1 MNATYDDVEG
11 RWKAAQLGNLI
22 ADKSKYEAMFHSRV
36 AEKLLAAR
44 YALRKTKQDFE
55 MSIFTEEEIRV
66 FCKRTAQINKLE
78 ETHRSELQKRTDAIV
93 RAGAKRG
100 VLIDY
105 DSTYQAELAKMS
117 AELREAKRMARLEGA
132 ALEKIGLPLEEDWRS
147 QFAPDRVARFTI
159 AASKETSW
167 LPRPTAKH
175 VSQWRACRS
184 FTGAAANRSNQGPIP
199 RLRANDPLPHRA
211 GACNQNRPSLNQWEK
226 YEKEP
231 NRHRWHKLCANLCSA
246 CRGHRGKNSLA

>member
-1 MNATYDDVEG
+1 MESSTTREPHGGQVQVRSNVSFAGGREALGSQVRTPENQAGLPDVDFHRG
-11 RWKAAQLGNLI
+11 GN
-22 ADKSKYEAMFHSRV
+22 SG
-36 AEKLLAAR
+36 LL
-44 YALRKTKQDFE
+44 Q
-55 MSIFTEEEIRV
+55 TE
-66 FCKRTAQINKLE
+66 CAINKLE